1 MRALVL
7 APSCSWLEEL
17 SACIEAMLVPMMG
30 QKPLMMH
37 GSAPSDLTV
46 VWPPNPGTSRDP
58 VLWPAL
64 DQAPGRLQDW
74 QMS

>member
-37 GSAPSDLTV
+37 GSTPSDPHSPSSGPQTLAFPET
-46 VWPPNPGTSRDP
+46 PFSGP
-58 VLWPAL
+58 L
-64 DQAPGRLQDW
+64 
-74 QMS
+74 